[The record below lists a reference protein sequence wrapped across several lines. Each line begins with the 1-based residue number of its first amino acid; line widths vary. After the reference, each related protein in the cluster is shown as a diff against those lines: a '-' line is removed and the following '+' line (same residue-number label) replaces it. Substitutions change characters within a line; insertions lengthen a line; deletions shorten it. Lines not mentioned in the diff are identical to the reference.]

1 MASRIVTDNPARV
14 FAFLREQ
21 MPLNAVSSMQ
31 ALGLERD
38 GALTAGIV
46 FEGYNGHNI
55 WGHLAALPG
64 SRWMNRAFLHA
75 CFAYPFVQCGVS
87 RLSGYVNASN
97 LAARRLDEHLGFQQE
112 AVLHG
117 AAPDGGDVIIYVM
130 RKKDCR
136 YV

>member
-1 MASRIVTDNPARV
+1 MAARIISDNPARV
-14 FAFLREQ
+14 FAFVSEQ
-21 MPLNAVSSMQ
+21 VPLNAVSGMQ
-31 ALGLERD
+31 ALGLEKD
-38 GALTAGIV
+38 GQLAAGLV
-46 FEGYNGHNI
+46 FEGFNGHNMWI
-55 WGHLAALPG
+55 HVAAQPG
-64 SRWMNRAFLHA
+64 ARWMNRAFLHA

-97 LAARRLDEHLGFQQE
+97 LAARRFNEHLGFAQE

-117 AAPDGGDVIIYVM
+117 AGADGGDVIIYVM